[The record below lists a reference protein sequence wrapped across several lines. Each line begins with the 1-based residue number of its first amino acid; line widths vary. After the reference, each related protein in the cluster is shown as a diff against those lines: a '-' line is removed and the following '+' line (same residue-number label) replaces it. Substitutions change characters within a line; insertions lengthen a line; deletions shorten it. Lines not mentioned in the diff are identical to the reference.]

1 MRETRDRLRRRLYR
15 VHQRAE
21 LITPLEILNAQNNR
35 PPFGQ
40 KLGYAANRAA
50 LKIADRFEDPS
61 VRKTM
66 QIDPTLLD
74 HPDGLI
80 GDLNLYQTHPPK
92 MNDPHDNSRL
102 ASL

>member
-50 LKIADRFEDPS
+50 LKVADRFEDPS
-61 VRKTM
+61 VRKSV
-66 QIDPTLLD
+66 QIDLALLD
-74 HPDGLI
+74 HLDGLI
-80 GDLNLYQTHPPK
+80 GDVELYLTRAAK
-92 MNDPHDNSRL
+92 VDDPQAYARL
-102 ASL
+102 RP

>member
-50 LKIADRFEDPS
+50 LKVADRFEDPS
-61 VRKTM
+61 VRKSV
-66 QIDPTLLD
+66 QIDLALLD
-74 HPDGLI
+74 HLDGLI
-80 GDLNLYQTHPPK
+80 GDVELYLPRGAEVD
-92 MNDPHDNSRL
+92 DPQAYARL
-102 ASL
+102 RP